1 MVTVLSRIAVSA
13 ARSLGMQQRH
23 IFLTAACYSSTG
35 PPAQAFQS
43 EKEQRLLSASKRF
56 DAGFSRYD
64 LSQWNGLLHE
74 DVVLHKDKLT
84 LREDIHGIDAV
95 KAYFQVGLTSRGHG
109 MPATLLPFV
118 FVGMHPAPAC
128 RVCTEGFCNR
138 ITGLHQP
145 VQLRARPHLRRCG

>member
-1 MVTVLSRIAVSA
+1 MVKVLSCIA
-13 ARSLGMQQRH
+13 ARFMGMQQRH
-23 IFLTAACYSSTG
+23 ILLRAACHSSAG

-95 KAYFQVGLTSRGHG
+95 KAYFQVTCTGPAVACHVCNIYVGH
-109 MPATLLPFV
+109 
-118 FVGMHPAPAC
+118 AC
-128 RVCTEGFCNR
+128 GYNVAWPE
-138 ITGLHQP
+138 P
-145 VQLRARPHLRRCG
+145 S